1 MECEDKNYYFRLNFG
16 GNWTG
21 VWHFVTELALKF
33 LPVQVYRMCST
44 VRAVTAMYRMC
55 STVRAVTAMFRMCS
69 TVRAVTAM
77 YRMCSTVRAVTAMY
91 RMCSTVRAPTRLLAV
106 LKHSGIRQVT
116 GMCFFR
122 HYSVVLCRQ
131 PLSK

>member
-77 YRMCSTVRAVTAMY
+77 YRMCSTVRA
-91 RMCSTVRAPTRLLAV
+91 PTRLLAV